1 MKEDVPLFFKEPSGK
16 VAFAGIGEEDDD
28 AFILEYGALSDL
40 DCGVQGCAAGNPDKY
55 AGFSGCVSGCVTGV
69 GCRNRHDFVDE
80 IHVQNGGDESGT
92 DALELVWAGVFA
104 GNYCAAIGFDGGDM
118 DLRQYFFQHIGASG
132 EGAAGADAGDEAGDI
147 VIGIPEEFQ
156 SGGAAVSFGVGGII
170 ELLHDERAGVG
181 GMQFLSFGDCA
192 GDAFVAGGENQFG
205 TESGEEPLTFHA
217 HGIGH
222 GKDEAVTFDSGGNCQ
237 SDRLLIT
244 SATSAVVLLNCIL
257 FTDICQPPKLLY
269 HW

>member
-118 DLRQYFFQHIGASG
+118 DLRQYFFS
-132 EGAAGADAGDEAGDI
+132 
-147 VIGIPEEFQ
+147 
-156 SGGAAVSFGVGGII
+156 
-170 ELLHDERAGVG
+170 
-181 GMQFLSFGDCA
+181 
-192 GDAFVAGGENQFG
+192 
-205 TESGEEPLTFHA
+205 
-217 HGIGH
+217 
-222 GKDEAVTFDSGGNCQ
+222 
-237 SDRLLIT
+237 T
-244 SATSAVVLLNCIL
+244 SAHPVRVPPVPTPATKQAISLSVSRRSSKAVVRR
-257 FTDICQPPKLLY
+257 
-269 HW
+269 